1 MMFFVICLSIIYNKE
16 IKLHLRKIYERE
28 IPMLLGLDPLEF
40 EELEESQKK
49 NEYIYDKVT
58 FQKPRFVKKITST
71 FFKNIIKNKLTKEER
86 RMRRKYKR
94 DRRAA
99 TGEDL
104 LVQIKKKKKK
114 SLKFE
119 NPIV

>member
-1 MMFFVICLSIIYNKE
+1 
-16 IKLHLRKIYERE
+16 
-28 IPMLLGLDPLEF
+28 MLLGLDPLEF